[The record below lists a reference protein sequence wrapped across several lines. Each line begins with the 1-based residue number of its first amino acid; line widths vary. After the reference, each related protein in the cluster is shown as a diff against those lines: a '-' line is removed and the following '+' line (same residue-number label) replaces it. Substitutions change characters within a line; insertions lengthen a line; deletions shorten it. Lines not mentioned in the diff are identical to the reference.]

1 MGFRG
6 AIFDVDGVLVESPHE
21 RAWRETL
28 EFLMLGAWSDI
39 RDRTSWSP
47 NAVTNDVYRNLIS
60 GKPRMDGA
68 RAALQL
74 FGVPDVDLRAERY
87 AELKQEEI
95 VDLIAQGEFTAFPD
109 ALRFV
114 LDVREMGMSLA
125 AASSSKNAN
134 MFLERI
140 DMAEFC
146 RSEGRDH
153 SFVRDGTTLLELF
166 DGNVCGWDFPQGK
179 PHPEIFLT
187 AAEQIGVPAKDSF
200 VVEDAVSGI
209 QAAKSGAIVGLGVA
223 RLDDEAELRDA
234 GGDLVVTSLDDVD
247 RPGLARGVMARRSS

>member
-28 EFLMLGAWSDI
+28 ESLMFGAWSDV
-39 RDRTSWSP
+39 RDRTSWS
-47 NAVTNDVYRNLIS
+47 ADGFTNDVYRGLVS

-68 RAALQL
+68 RAALER
-74 FGVPDVDLRAERY
+74 FGVPDVDARAGHY
-87 AELKQEEI
+87 AELKQEQI
-95 VDLIAQGEFTAFPD
+95 VELIAQGEFTAFPD

-153 SFVRDGTTLLELF
+153 GFVRDGTTLLELF

-187 AAEQIGVPAKDSF
+187 AAEQIGVPAEDSF

-223 RLDDEAELRDA
+223 RLNDEAELRDA
-234 GGDLVVTSLDDVD
+234 GADLVVTSLDDVD
-247 RPGLARGVMARRSS
+247 RPGLAGGAMVRRS